1 MKMLPLLLFVAS
13 ALFFGCMRSAP
24 TRYYLLSAAK
34 ELQPLPATPGT
45 PPSPVVLRQLR
56 LPEYLDRSEI
66 VRRRPVNELCITDN
80 HLWGE
85 KLSVATATALER
97 NLARLLGDEVL
108 LIDRQH
114 RASGGCRS
122 LIVVFHQ
129 FDADADGIF
138 NADGYCYLETPL
150 SQEMPLRTEAALL
163 LRFAYSQP
171 LSDDSVGTLVG
182 AYNAALVDIAGQI
195 AVALM
200 ATP

>member
-13 ALFFGCMRSAP
+13 APFFGCMRSAP

-138 NADGYCYLETPL
+138 NADGYCYLETPNSPEL
-150 SQEMPLRTEAALL
+150 SQL

-171 LSDDSVGTLVG
+171 LADDSVGTLVG